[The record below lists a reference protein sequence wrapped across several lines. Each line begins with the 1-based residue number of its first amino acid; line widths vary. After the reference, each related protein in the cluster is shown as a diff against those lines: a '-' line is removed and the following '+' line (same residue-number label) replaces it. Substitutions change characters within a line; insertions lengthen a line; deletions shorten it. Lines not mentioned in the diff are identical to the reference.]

1 MFSKQI
7 PSVAGQW
14 LELRTDDQSL
24 IDHIQDPANHVED
37 IINQFSQEYR
47 DLFGQRRYQTV
58 LDIGAN
64 IGLFSLYLGAA
75 CDRIYAVEPT
85 PGHFDLLT
93 KITASNH
100 NITPVNVALSDRD
113 GPVEFFI
120 SKENSTMN
128 TLTQTLNDVYDQR
141 ISVQGLRIQSLLD
154 HLSIEKTDLIKLD
167 IEGGESVC
175 ITDQLVGAVSHRVD
189 AWFVECHGNSVG
201 GSWQQMLHST
211 SAVLDRAG
219 YRVYHVTHDG
229 IMAQKPTLPAPKAS
243 NPSKI
248 SGQITIPI

>member
-1 MFSKQI
+1 MT
-7 PSVAGQW
+7 GQW
-14 LELRTDDQSL
+14 IELRTDDQSL
-24 IDHIQDPANHVED
+24 ISHIQDPANHVED
-37 IINQFSQEYR
+37 IIAQFSHEYR
-47 DLFGQRRYQTV
+47 DVFAQRRYRTV

-64 IGLFSLYLGAA
+64 IGLFSLYFSPV

-93 KITASNH
+93 KTVAATH
-100 NITPVNVALSDRD
+100 NITPVNAALSDRD
-113 GPVEFFI
+113 GSVEFFI

-154 HLSIEKTDLIKLD
+154 HLGIEKVDLIKLD
-167 IEGGESVC
+167 IEGGESLC
-175 ITDQLVGAVSHRVD
+175 ITDQLVGAVSQRID
-189 AWFVECHGNSVG
+189 AWFVECHGNPVG
-201 GSWQQMLHST
+201 GSWQQVLHST

-229 IMAQKPTLPAPKAS
+229 IMAQKSTLPAPKAS
-243 NPSKI
+243 DPSKI